1 MKRYPQ
7 PLILRHDL
15 VAYPDGSFLEI
26 KESSIKPPPPPTPT
40 SSSPFAILN
49 TPLLSNQ
56 QMGTLVLSDLVIL
69 TNEIPWST
77 VAKECTVLSAED
89 MAFDLFGTFFS
100 LFFYVFFFFL
110 VLFNF
115 FLPFHLI
122 FFQL

>member
-7 PLILRHDL
+7 PLILRNDP
-15 VAYPDGSFLEI
+15 VAYADGSFLEI
-26 KESSIKPPPPPTPT
+26 KESSIRPLPPPTPT

-77 VAKECTVLSAED
+77 VAKECTVLDAED
-89 MAFDLFGTFFS
+89 MAFDLFGNFLSLFFTFFS
-100 LFFYVFFFFL
+100 DFFSQSFTFFLFF
-110 VLFNF
+110 
-115 FLPFHLI
+115 
-122 FFQL
+122 FQDFSP